1 MIAFA
6 EARSQII
13 SACKKSSSER
23 LPVTQVLGR
32 VLAEDLYSPAN
43 LPPFDNSAMDG
54 FALRSNGLRI
64 AKDTQFYVTGAVAAG
79 DDARAAI
86 ADGACEIMTGAP
98 VPKGFD
104 AIIPVEQIIVLE
116 KNCDGRPLRIQ
127 LQAEVQPNAHIRY
140 AGEDVSTGSRILKAG
155 SPIGASERMLLTGLG
170 IADVAVQQQPRI
182 AVITTGHELV
192 DDPYQE
198 LRPGQIRNSNG
209 PFLADRIRQCG
220 AQLCLHESITDDT
233 DEFLKTLDRGVQ
245 ACADIII
252 STGAVSMGRYDF
264 VPDALRT
271 IGATI
276 VFHKVAMRPGKP
288 LLFALLPNGSLY
300 FGLPGNPISSAVG
313 FRFFVQLAIETMQ
326 GLQPEQAITL
336 PLAHPVDKKPGFT
349 LLQKARVDVEHGGQL
364 SVSLLKGQ
372 ESFLIQPLLQS
383 NAWALLPE
391 QVNSLAQHELVD
403 IYGLHTR
410 GMTLS
415 GQENSDGN

>member
-1 MIAFA
+1 MIAFT

-13 SACKKSSSER
+13 GACKKSSSER

-54 FALRSNGLRI
+54 FALRSKGLKI
-64 AKDTQFYVTGAVAAG
+64 TKDTQFCVTGALAAG
-79 DDARAAI
+79 DDARSTF

-98 VPKGFD
+98 VPVGFD
-104 AIIPVEQIIVLE
+104 AIVPIENVIVLE
-116 KNCDGRPLRIQ
+116 KSSVGRPLRIQ
-127 LQAEVQPNAHIRY
+127 LQAEVHPNAHIRY
-140 AGEDVSTGSRILKAG
+140 RGEDVSAGSRILIAG

-182 AVITTGHELV
+182 ALITTGRELV

-220 AQLCLHESITDDT
+220 AQLCLHESIADDT

-245 ACADIII
+245 SCADIII

-264 VPDALRT
+264 VPDALRS

-288 LLFALLPNGSLY
+288 LLFARLPNGALY

-326 GLQPEQAITL
+326 GLQPEQAIAL
-336 PLAHPVDKKPGFT
+336 PLAHSVDKKPGFT
-349 LLQKARVDVEHGGQL
+349 LLQKARVDVDQGGQI
-364 SVSLLKGQ
+364 SVSLLNGQ
-372 ESFLIQPLLQS
+372 ESFRIQPLLQS

-391 QVNSLAQHELVD
+391 HLSALAQNVLVD
-403 IYGLHTR
+403 VYGLQTR
-410 GMTLS
+410 GLTLS
-415 GQENSDGN
+415 NQENFDEN